1 MAHTLFQGVMWQSI
15 SSKWKID
22 KHKTMLQAVKDLYVL
37 TCYWNFHKLQ
47 NNQQTFLKMF
57 SVCLV
62 IMYQIIC
69 IHSILC
75 FGYLFL
81 SLLLFCVQVI
91 FTIQD
96 RYHYSQ
102 IREMQKF
109 SMIST
114 LRLQWDVITQ
124 HFKQTLLNI
133 IDLALIY
140 ISSDVLHWTRWS
152 NEACVCIRYANQIL
166 YMLT

>member
-1 MAHTLFQGVMWQSI
+1 
-15 SSKWKID
+15 
-22 KHKTMLQAVKDLYVL
+22 MLRAVKDLYVL

-57 SVCLV
+57 CALV
-62 IMYQIIC
+62 IIMYIPRSSAYAYNIQF
-69 IHSILC
+69 SSLVV
-75 FGYLFL
+75 LFL
-81 SLLLFCVQVI
+81 YCVLCASY
-91 FTIQD
+91 FAIQD

-114 LRLQWDVITQ
+114 FALQWDVITQ

-140 ISSDVLHWTRWS
+140 IYALCALHCDC
-152 NEACVCIRYANQIL
+152 NEAICYIGWSMCMHWICKSNIIL
-166 YMLT
+166 C